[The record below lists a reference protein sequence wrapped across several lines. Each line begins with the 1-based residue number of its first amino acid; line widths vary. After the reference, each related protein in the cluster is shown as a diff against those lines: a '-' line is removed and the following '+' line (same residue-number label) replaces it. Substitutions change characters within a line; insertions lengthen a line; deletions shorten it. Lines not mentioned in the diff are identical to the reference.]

1 MTEFHL
7 KIPPFPKALQ
17 RVEDTLTGTFTEH
30 RRCDIAFLA
39 QMASTFQEGKV
50 INPAFLYDLAFYS
63 RQSIRQLKEDIHVPS
78 SILIE
83 FSVNGKR
90 AAVHT
95 VLATFR
101 KESTPLLR
109 REPGYAFLKSFEP
122 I

>member
-1 MTEFHL
+1 
-7 KIPPFPKALQ
+7 
-17 RVEDTLTGTFTEH
+17 
-30 RRCDIAFLA
+30 
-39 QMASTFQEGKV
+39 MASTFQEGKV
-50 INPAFLYDLAFYS
+50 INLAFLPDLAFYS
-63 RQSIRQLKEDIHVPS
+63 RQSIRQLKENIHVPS

-109 REPGYAFLKSFEP
+109 RKAGYAFLKSFEP